1 MVASFNCSEVLV
13 GAEHRE
19 TRENK
24 LIASRLGTKTRER
37 KSPGHHSPS

>member
-19 TRENK
+19 NK
-24 LIASRLGTKTRER
+24 GKQIDRLKARHKNQGKKVPRA
-37 KSPGHHSPS
+37 P